1 MATFVDRY
9 PDEAKVIQA
18 TFAVSFISLGIGAF
32 FGLIQALHRTNV
44 LRVFSSVDYYTL
56 LTGHGVLLALVF
68 TIFFLVGLFTWAIVV
83 SFERSLPDIRLT
95 WAWFGLMTTGA
106 TLAAVAI
113 LAGLFPSIPMSADVL
128 YTFYAPM
135 QAHPV
140 FYIGLAMFIVGTW
153 IAGAD
158 WFLAYREWRRDHPDE
173 RIPLQSFMVL
183 TTMIMWYVST
193 IGVAVSVVFF
203 LIPWSLGI
211 VDSVNPLLT
220 RTLFWYFGHPV
231 VYFWL
236 MPAYLLWYTV
246 LPKLSGGRLFSDPL
260 ARVVFVLFVL
270 LSTPVGIHHQYLDP
284 GIAEGFKFIAMTN
297 TMFLLLP
304 SLLTAFTVVASVE
317 HGARQRGG
325 EGYLRWLGA
334 LPWRDPAFTGMALAG
349 LMFAA
354 GGFSGMINAG
364 MNINYLIHNTLWIPG
379 HFHMTVGTAVALTM
393 MAGTYWLLPQLTGK
407 PVYSRPIGLLQV
419 VLWFVGMVFMSN
431 AMHRGGLLGI
441 PRRTAEPQYQ
451 QFDFVAA
458 AGSVGEI
465 RAQIALGGVLLFL
478 SVVIFL
484 FNVAATWADDRV
496 DTPVDDRIPEPL
508 SPSSGAP
515 LVLDNLALWTVIAVV
530 LVVLAY
536 TLPLASIV
544 SNSGLFGSSPGFP
557 MVLAQNA
564 LAESAVE
571 ALASGAESLSA
582 APLADLPVTDAAERL
597 WEVGR

>member
-1 MATFVDRY
+1 MATFVDNY
-9 PDEAKVIQA
+9 PDEAKVVQA
-18 TFAVSFISLGIGAF
+18 SFAVAFVALGIGAL

-44 LRVFSSVDYYTL
+44 LRVIDSVDYYTL
-56 LTGHGVLLALVF
+56 LTAHGVLLALVF
-68 TIFFLVGLFTWAIVV
+68 TIFFLVGLFTWAVTR
-83 SFERSLPDIRLT
+83 SFDRPLPDIRLT
-95 WAWFGLMTTGA
+95 WAWFGLMTTGTVLA
-106 TLAAVAI
+106 TVAI
-113 LAGLFPSIPMSADVL
+113 VAGLFPEIPMSADVL
-128 YTFYAPM
+128 YTFYAPL
-135 QAHPV
+135 QAHPI
-140 FYIGLAMFIVGTW
+140 FYIGLAMFIIGTW
-153 IAGAD
+153 MAGAD
-158 WFLAYREWRRDHPDE
+158 WFLTYRGWRGENPDS
-173 RIPLQSFMVL
+173 RIPLQAFMVL

-193 IGVAVSVVFF
+193 LGVAVSVVFF
-203 LIPWSLGI
+203 LIPWSLGLI
-211 VDSVNPLLT
+211 ETVNPLLT

-270 LSTPVGIHHQYLDP
+270 LSTPVGIHHQYVDP

-325 EGYLRWLGA
+325 EGYLSWLGA
-334 LPWRDPAFTGMALAG
+334 LPWRDPAFAGMALAG

-364 MNINYLIHNTLWIPG
+364 MNINYLVHNTLWVPG

-407 PVYSRPIGLLQV
+407 AVYSRPIGLLQV
-419 VLWFVGMVFMSN
+419 ILWFIGMVFMSN
-431 AMHRGGLLGI
+431 AMHRAGLFGV

-451 QFDFVAA
+451 NFDFAA
-458 AGSVGEI
+458 AVGSVGEI
-465 RAQIALGGVLLFL
+465 RMQIAFGGLLLFL
-478 SVVIFL
+478 SVVLFL

-496 DTPVDDRIPEPL
+496 DTPVDDTIPEPL

-515 LVLDNLALWTVIAVV
+515 LVLDNLALWTGIAVL

-544 SNSGLFGSSPGFP
+544 NDAGLLGSSPGFP
-557 MVLAQNA
+557 VTISLEWVVDATVGALGNLSLDSLAGVA
-564 LAESAVE
+564 PADTVADRLAEV
-571 ALASGAESLSA
+571 
-582 APLADLPVTDAAERL
+582 R
-597 WEVGR
+597 R